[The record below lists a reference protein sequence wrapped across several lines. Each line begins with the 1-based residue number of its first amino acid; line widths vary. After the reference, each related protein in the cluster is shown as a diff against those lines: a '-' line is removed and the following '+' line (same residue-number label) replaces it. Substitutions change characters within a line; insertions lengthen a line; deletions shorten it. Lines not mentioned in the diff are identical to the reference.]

1 MNETPEITLPEQ
13 NGEAVPRSV
22 SRVQRSRKMSG
33 FSLVELIVVV
43 TIIGILAGIAFVN
56 VKFAQ
61 RKAREAILKENLT
74 QMRKAID
81 NFYADKQRYPQNL
94 QELTP
99 NYIKSI
105 PRDPITMEIDWQ
117 EIVDDPLMAGGEE
130 AIPAETDPQATSQP
144 GVVDVKSTAEGST
157 LDNVPYTEL

>member
-1 MNETPEITLPEQ
+1 MNETPENTISAQT
-13 NGEAVPRSV
+13 GGAVPRS
-22 SRVQRSRKMSG
+22 SFRVQRSGASG
-33 FSLVELIVVV
+33 FTLVELIVVV

-94 QELTP
+94 QELKP
-99 NYIKSI
+99 NYIRDI
-105 PRDPITMEIDWQ
+105 PKDPITMEVDWR
-117 EIVDDPLMAGGEE
+117 EVVDDPLLAGGEE
-130 AIPAETDPQATSQP
+130 AIPAETDPQAPTQP

-157 LDNVPYTEL
+157 LDNVPYSEL